1 MKILEKSNYE
11 FIAKFEETQKLHSLK
26 CELLE
31 RDPNPLE
38 PYLKIKTEHL
48 KPLFGSTD
56 NELMTAEYEENED
69 SLYIQMTFKVGG
81 LFFES
86 AYLIDLSTGEIRF
99 AMDKPFIDLKEF
111 VIPEKFDEDLK
122 ERIQEL
128 KGLDKM
134 YDSINDVRLDR
145 YFSDKY
151 IPVFIDY
158 VIYTEQLVKANRCDE
173 CKGRFKYNLSGFCKG
188 FYKKNRFD

>member
-69 SLYIQMTFKVGG
+69 SLYIQMTFKVDG

-86 AYLIDLSTGEIRF
+86 AYLIDLSTGAVRF

-111 VIPEKFDEDLK
+111 VIPKEFEADLK
-122 ERIQEL
+122 ERILEL
-128 KGLDKM
+128 KGLGKM

-158 VIYTEQLVKANRCDE
+158 VEYMEQLVKANRCNK
-173 CKGRFKYNLSGFCKG
+173 CAKRFKYRLSGFCKEL
-188 FYKKNRFD
+188 YSKNRYD